1 MEGQELKYCTYAK
14 FPGIVGLVYGW
25 FLVGISETPHF
36 GGYSQDFASQGCT
49 LLLMEL
55 DAPLPHR
62 FRFKPRKAKEI
73 ALFKNG
79 EVKWMSQSTPR
90 MK

>member
-1 MEGQELKYCTYAK
+1 MEELKYCTYAK
-14 FPGIVGLVYGW
+14 FPGIRGLLFGW
-25 FLVGISETPHF
+25 FLVGLSETPHF

-55 DAPLPHR
+55 DAPLPQM
-62 FRFKPRKAKEI
+62 FRFIPRKAKEI
-73 ALFKNG
+73 ARYSKG
-79 EVKWMSQSTPR
+79 KVKWMSQSTSR